1 MKKIRSLHIILAIL
15 LWATLQQGCSYS
27 LEFTGNYYERNQP
40 TLENIRDRYE
50 RLYSQQPF
58 NLDLK
63 NKELTRIGIELM
75 TDTMKYIYNFTLDD
89 LSFVDTLVKYK
100 LDVVEMSKL
109 IRDMQTVQAT
119 WISKLDYFVNREQKY
134 LIFMS
139 VRHRKLKGLLK
150 PERYFTLAFFSNP
163 QLYDRRGRLLDKDDQ
178 KTHRRINGEIFR
190 RLNDRL
196 FYAVMDRYR

>member
-1 MKKIRSLHIILAIL
+1 MKRIIKPSTLVL
-15 LWATLQQGCSYS
+15 FVLWAILQQGCSYS
-27 LEFTGNYYERNQP
+27 VKFTDDYYRKHQT
-40 TLENIRDRYE
+40 TLHDIRERYE
-50 RLYSQQPF
+50 QLYSRQPF

-63 NKELTRIGIELM
+63 NKELTRIGIELL

-119 WISKLDYFVNREQKY
+119 WISKLDYFVNRERKY

-139 VRHRKLKGLLK
+139 VRHRKLSGLLK
-150 PERYFTLAFFSNP
+150 PERYFTLAFFNNP